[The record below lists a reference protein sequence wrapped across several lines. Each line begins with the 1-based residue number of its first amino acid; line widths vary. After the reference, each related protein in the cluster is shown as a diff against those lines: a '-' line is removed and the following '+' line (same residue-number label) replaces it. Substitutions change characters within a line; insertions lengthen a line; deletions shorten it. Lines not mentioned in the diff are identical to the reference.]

1 MPSLK
6 EAPVEGKIT
15 RWSVASLV
23 APASRRDM
31 MKMLHDFSACST
43 EDFFVTI
50 LNSLLVTK
58 FNSFTVVGEQWI
70 RLKGNFGENQ
80 DIKVEATM
88 FDGSI
93 PVSKAGGPD
102 SIEIT
107 NIFVQGNDKRPS
119 WPYFCPQ
126 FKELDD
132 GANFVEFLHE
142 YMLNKDKTEFIRWM
156 ETVKI
161 KLG

>member
-1 MPSLK
+1 MQYELEHSL
-6 EAPVEGKIT
+6 
-15 RWSVASLV
+15 
-23 APASRRDM
+23 
-31 MKMLHDFSACST
+31 
-43 EDFFVTI
+43 
-50 LNSLLVTK
+50 LNSYQIQLVH
-58 FNSFTVVGEQWI
+58 SRGEQWI
-70 RLKGNFGENQ
+70 RLKGNFGENE
-80 DIKVEATM
+80 DIKG
-88 FDGSI
+88 DGEVLEFLCS
-93 PVSKAGGPD
+93 ARPD

-107 NIFVQGNDKRPS
+107 NLFVQGNDKKPS
-119 WPYFCPQ
+119 WPYFRPQ